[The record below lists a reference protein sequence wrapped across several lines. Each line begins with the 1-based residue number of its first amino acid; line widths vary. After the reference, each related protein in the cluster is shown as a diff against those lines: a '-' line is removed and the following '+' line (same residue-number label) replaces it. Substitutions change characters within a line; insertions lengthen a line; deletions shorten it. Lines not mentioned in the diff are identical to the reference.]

1 MATDYWLLFLC
12 DNARMRIVI
21 VGGGIGGLSAAL
33 ALRREGF
40 EPEVF
45 EQAPALLEVGAAI
58 AVWPNAMR
66 VLRRLGVAD
75 AVASRGGLLRHARW
89 LGRGG
94 EVYNHFPFPDEDLPG
109 VALHRADLQGA
120 LLRALPADSIHLG
133 KTFERFTQGR
143 DDARA
148 HNDEVHAHDGEVS
161 TRADEVRTHTRGDEV
176 RASFAG
182 DDEVACDV
190 LVAAD
195 GLHSRARAQLVGD
208 GAPVYRGYAVWRGI
222 ARLRHEALLPDTAS
236 EIYGSG
242 RRFGV
247 GPVGLGRTGWWA
259 TANEPEGAAEV
270 PSEHRKKLL
279 KLFEGWRAPVRELIE
294 ATPSETILRNAT
306 YDRPAAH
313 SWGEGR
319 VTLLGDAAHPL
330 TPNFG
335 QGGCMAIEDAAVL
348 ARCLSKY
355 GDAARALRAYE
366 AHRRT
371 RTARVARY
379 SLLYG
384 AVGQWQ
390 SPAAVRLR
398 ARLLSSVPESVGRRL
413 LRLIFD
419 YDAYAAEV

>member
-1 MATDYWLLFLC
+1 
-12 DNARMRIVI
+12 MRIVI

-45 EQAPALLEVGAAI
+45 EQAPTLLEVGAAI

-66 VLRRLGVAD
+66 VLQRLGAL
-75 AVASRGGLLRHARW
+75 ASVTARGGLLKHARW
-89 LGRGG
+89 LGRDGR
-94 EVYNHFPFPDEDLPG
+94 VFNHFPFPDEDVPG
-109 VALHRADLQGA
+109 VALHRADLQGT
-120 LLRALPADSIHLG
+120 LLRALPSDSVHLG
-133 KTFERFTQGR
+133 KTFERFSQER
-143 DDARA
+143 
-148 HNDEVHAHDGEVS
+148 
-161 TRADEVRTHTRGDEV
+161 DEV
-176 RASFAG
+176 RAHFDGGS
-182 DDEVACDV
+182 EVACDV

-208 GAPVYRGYAVWRGI
+208 GAPVYRGYTVWRGI
-222 ARLRHEALLPDTAS
+222 ARLEHAALVPDTAT
-236 EIYGSG
+236 EIYGGG

-259 TANEPEGAAEV
+259 TANEPEGAAEA
-270 PSEHRKKLL
+270 PSEHREKLL
-279 KLFEGWRAPVRELIE
+279 GLFGGWCAPVEELIK
-294 ATPSETILRNAT
+294 ATPSENVLRNSA
-306 YDRPAAH
+306 YDRPAAA

-319 VTLLGDAAHPL
+319 VTLLGDAAHPM

-355 GDAARALRAYE
+355 DGASRALRAYE

-371 RTARVARY
+371 RTARVTRY
-379 SLLYG
+379 SLRYG

-390 SPAAVRLR
+390 NPTAVRLR
-398 ARLLSSVPESVGRRL
+398 ARLLSSVPESLGRRL

>member
-1 MATDYWLLFLC
+1 MK
-12 DNARMRIVI
+12 RILI

-40 EPEVF
+40 APQVF

-66 VLRRLGVAD
+66 VLRRLGLGD
-75 AVASRGGLLRHARW
+75 AVTERGGLLRRARW
-89 LGRGG
+89 MGRDGR
-94 EVYNHFPFPDEDLPG
+94 VFKHFPFPDGDLPG

-120 LLRALPADSIHLG
+120 LLRALPSDSVHLG
-133 KTFERFTQGR
+133 RTFERFT
-143 DDARA
+143 
-148 HNDEVHAHDGEVS
+148 EE
-161 TRADEVRTHTRGDEV
+161 RGEV
-176 RASFAG
+176 RARFAG
-182 DDEVACDV
+182 GGEVACDV

-195 GLHSRARAQLVGD
+195 GLHSRARAQIVGD
-208 GAPVYRGYAVWRGI
+208 GIPVYRGYTVWRGI
-222 ARLRHEALLPDTAS
+222 ARLEHASLAPDTAS
-236 EIYGSG
+236 EVYGAG
-242 RRFGV
+242 RRFGI
-247 GPVGLGRTGWWA
+247 GPVGMGRTGWWA
-259 TANEPEGAAEV
+259 TANEPEGTAET
-270 PSEHRKKLL
+270 PSEHQKKLL
-279 KLFEGWRAPVRELIE
+279 KLFDGWRAPVTELIE

-306 YDRPAAH
+306 YDRPPAAR
-313 SWGEGR
+313 WGAGR

-355 GDAARALRAYE
+355 EDAARALRAYE

-371 RTARVARY
+371 RTSRVARY

-390 SPAAVRLR
+390 SPAAVALR
-398 ARLLSSVPESVGRRL
+398 ARLLASVPESVGRRL

>member
-1 MATDYWLLFLC
+1 
-12 DNARMRIVI
+12 MRIVI
-21 VGGGIGGLSAAL
+21 VGGGVGGLSAAL

-40 EPEVF
+40 EPQVF
-45 EQAPALLEVGAAI
+45 EQAPVLLEVGAAI

-75 AVASRGGLLRHARW
+75 AVAERGGLLRHARW
-89 LGRGG
+89 MGRDGR
-94 EVYNHFPFPDEDLPG
+94 VFNHFPFPDEEVPG

-120 LLRALPADSIHLG
+120 LLRALPPESIHLG

-143 DDARA
+143 NDARA
-148 HNDEVHAHDGEVS
+148 HEDEARAHDGEVR
-161 TRADEVRTHTRGDEV
+161 TRADEVRAHARVDEV
-176 RASFAG
+176 RVSFAG
-182 DDEVACDV
+182 GDEVACDV

-195 GLHSRARAQLVGD
+195 GLHSRARARLVGD
-208 GAPVYRGYAVWRGI
+208 GPPVYRGYAVWRGI
-222 ARLRHEALLPDTAS
+222 ARLEHAALLPDTAM
-236 EIYGSG
+236 EIYGGG
-242 RRFGV
+242 RRFGI

-259 TANEPEGAAEV
+259 TANETEAAAEV
-270 PSEHRKKLL
+270 PSEHQKKLL
-279 KLFEGWRAPVRELIE
+279 KLFEGWCAPVRELIE
-294 ATPSETILRNAT
+294 ATPSEAILRNPT
-306 YDRPAAH
+306 YDRPPAPR
-313 SWGEGR
+313 WGDGR

-335 QGGCMAIEDAAVL
+335 QGGCMAIEDAVVL

-355 GDAARALRAYE
+355 GDAARALRVYE

-390 SPAAVRLR
+390 SPAAVALR